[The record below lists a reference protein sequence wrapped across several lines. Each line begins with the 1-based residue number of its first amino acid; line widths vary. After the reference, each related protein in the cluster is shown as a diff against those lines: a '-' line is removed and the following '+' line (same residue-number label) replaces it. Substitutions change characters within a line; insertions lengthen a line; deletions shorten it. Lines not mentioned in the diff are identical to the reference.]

1 MPYLP
6 NIPDYKPFY
15 LQMEGESTASDTAAK
30 WGMIAKSNPYPVFPD
45 PKPRYSVDWKGE
57 DGVAEYIGTGQKLQ
71 PLEFSFD
78 FIILSRDLRSL
89 TAARQVRQQ
98 FGRFVDR
105 VRGGYFSTY
114 DAYTGLG
121 LNKVR
126 YVGFTQADYWQGGGR
141 LGYIFSVQFI
151 CDAPTQRMGFSSGA
165 IVPYSASTYPPA
177 FVPSIADYK
186 PFYVQDTGGIAM
198 DTATQWGAVARL
210 EQPPVMPN
218 AKPAFREDTPQEDG
232 SIGFAPV
239 HFQPIDFSVGFYM
252 KAYTYG
258 DSSAED
264 ILLTQMLS
272 LRTFLASGSPLM
284 VFDSWTDFGKRG
296 VQYMGGSVEDFATG
310 EDWARVI
317 FSLSFRANDPI
328 TAVTYQDGSLVPET
342 FAGLNDVNDVP
353 LHSSEDYRLQA
364 ETNE

>member
-15 LQMEGESTASDTAAK
+15 LQMEGETTASDTAAK
-30 WGMIAKSNPYPVFPD
+30 WGMIAKSNPYPVFPG
-45 PKPRYSVDWKGE
+45 PKPRYSVDWKDE

-114 DAYTGLG
+114 DAYTGIG

-126 YVGFTQADYWQGGGR
+126 YVGFTQADYWQGGAR

-151 CDAPTQRMGFSSGA
+151 CDAPTQRMAFSSGA
-165 IVPYSASTYPPA
+165 IVPYSASTYPSP

-186 PFYVQDTGGIAM
+186 PFYVQGTSGVAK
-198 DTATQWGAVARL
+198 DTATEWGAVARL

-232 SIGFAPV
+232 GIGFAPA

-252 KAYTYG
+252 KAYANG
-258 DSSAED
+258 GLSAED

-272 LRTFLASGSPLM
+272 LRTFLAGNPLM
-284 VFDSWTDFGKRG
+284 VLDSWTDFGKRG

-310 EDWARVI
+310 DDWARVI

-342 FAGLNDVNDVP
+342 IVGLDDNVGTHLYSNEP
-353 LHSSEDYRLQA
+353 YRLQA